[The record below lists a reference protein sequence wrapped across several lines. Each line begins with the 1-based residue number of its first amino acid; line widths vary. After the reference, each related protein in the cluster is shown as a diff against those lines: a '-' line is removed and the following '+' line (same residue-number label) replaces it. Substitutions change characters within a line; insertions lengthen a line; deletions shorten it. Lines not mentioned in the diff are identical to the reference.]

1 MLSDLWLHL
10 KEHIIS
16 LIAKLWVN
24 FCGAA
29 MSTLLSVILKG
40 FYFQLWPE
48 KDLFARFK
56 IGHLLDFFPSEVSK
70 TPSAHK
76 SRQQD
81 SLQAERT
88 CHKRAGT
95 NWSPHTAS
103 RWAAVAI
110 TYCTVVQFVQFWENS
125 LGIHCNFFFTPVC
138 VVVTER
144 DEKRVTTLR
153 TISSEPSHITEEN
166 EGSEVGKK
174 EH

>member
-1 MLSDLWLHL
+1 MTSFICITHMTRRWQSKPERLVNVKGIICCIIFTDKHSVALKNESIFFLLHCQCTL
-10 KEHIIS
+10 RAIWNNYSATIS
-16 LIAKLWVN
+16 KVIAKLWVN

-29 MSTLLSVILKG
+29 MSSLLSVILKG

-56 IGHLLDFFPSEVSK
+56 IGHLFDFFPSEVSK

-103 RWAAVAI
+103 RWAAVVI
-110 TYCTVVQFVQFWENS
+110 TYYNVV
-125 LGIHCNFFFTPVC
+125 
-138 VVVTER
+138 
-144 DEKRVTTLR
+144 
-153 TISSEPSHITEEN
+153 
-166 EGSEVGKK
+166 
-174 EH
+174 